1 LNVIGNMAGCLAN
14 DLKIA
19 DDGIDDERIGGKGLF
34 VEIGDVAFDFGDR
47 VEDVFNAKRLL
58 PR

>member
-1 LNVIGNMAGCLAN
+1 MAGCLAN